1 MNDLKFLVGKKLY
14 LNQTL
19 EPFDDSVCNFL
30 DEFSKDL
37 NKFKDL
43 RNFPDLKALSFWCRK
58 KNILKIKKNLN
69 FEKNRLGVGFIFHI
83 TPSNIP
89 TNFVYSLIFGLLSGN
104 SNIVKVP
111 TKKFSEINIICR
123 ILNKILKK
131 KIFKKISNMISI
143 VKYNKEDDYSRKISL
158 KCNAR
163 LIWGGDKT
171 IKDIRKY
178 SLNPRAFD
186 ITFSDRYSICFLN
199 SSEIIN
205 ASNFEIDNLAKNFY
219 NDTYLVDQ
227 NACSS
232 PHIIFWQGKNISKA
246 KEIFWK
252 SILKEV
258 ENKFNLSESASVNKY
273 AYFCKS
279 ILTLKN
285 ISHVKNYHNYI
296 QTIDIKNI
304 NLNLDELR
312 GKWGLFYQNDLKN
325 INTLKKVINPK
336 FQTLT
341 YYGFKKEYFL
351 DFIIK
356 NKILGI
362 DRIVPIGRA
371 LDIDLNWDGY
381 NICNL
386 LTRTLSLR

>member
-1 MNDLKFLVGKKLY
+1 MNNLKFLIGKKLF

-19 EPFDDSVCNFL
+19 EPFDELVCDFL
-30 DEFSKDL
+30 DQFSKEL
-37 NKFKDL
+37 NKLKDL
-43 RNFPDLKALSFWCRK
+43 INFPDLKALSFWCRK
-58 KNILKIKKNLN
+58 KNILRMKQNLD
-69 FEKNRLGVGFIFHI
+69 FKKNRLGIGFVFHI

-104 SNIVKVP
+104 SNLVKVP
-111 TKKFSEINIICR
+111 TKKFNQITIVCK
-123 ILNKILKK
+123 ILSSILKK
-131 KIFKKISNMISI
+131 KKYKKISKMISI
-143 VKYNKEDDYSRKISL
+143 VRYNKVDEYSREVSL

-178 SLNPRAFD
+178 SLSPRAFD

-199 SSEIIN
+199 SSKIIKASIIEI
-205 ASNFEIDNLAKNFY
+205 ENLARNFY

-232 PHIIFWQGKNISKA
+232 PHTIFWQGKNILEA

-252 SILKEV
+252 SVLKEV
-258 ENKFNLSESASVNKY
+258 KNRFVLSESASVNKY
-273 AYFCKS
+273 TYFCKS

-285 ISHVKNYHNYI
+285 ILQVKNYQNYI
-296 QTIDIKNI
+296 QTIDLKNI
-304 NLNLDELR
+304 NQNLDALR
-312 GKWGLFYQNDLKN
+312 GKWGLFYQYNLKN
-325 INTLKKVINPK
+325 INLLKKIINPK

-351 DFIIK
+351 NFIVK

-362 DRIVPIGRA
+362 DRIVPVGGA
-371 LDIDLNWDGY
+371 LNIDLDWDGY
-381 NICNL
+381 NICNV
-386 LTRTLSLR
+386 LTRTISLR

>member
-1 MNDLKFLVGKKLY
+1 MNDLKFLVGKKLF
-14 LNQTL
+14 LKQTL
-19 EPFDDSVCNFL
+19 EPFDNLVCNFL
-30 DEFSKDL
+30 DEFSKNL
-37 NKFKDL
+37 NQLKDL
-43 RNFPDLKALSFWCRK
+43 KNFPDLKALSFWCRK
-58 KNILKIKKNLN
+58 KNIMRMKQSLN

-104 SNIVKVP
+104 SNLVKVP
-111 TKKFSEINIICR
+111 TKKFSQINMVCK
-123 ILNKILKK
+123 ILNSILKK
-131 KIFKKISNMISI
+131 KIFKKISKMISI
-143 VKYNKEDDYSRKISL
+143 VRYNKEDEYSKEISL

-199 SSEIIN
+199 STKIIN
-205 ASNFEIDNLAKNFY
+205 ASNFEIDNLARNFY

-232 PHIIFWQGKNISKA
+232 PHIIFWQGKNISEA

-252 SILKEV
+252 SVLKEV
-258 ENKFNLSESASVNKY
+258 KKKFVLSESASVNKY
-273 AYFCKS
+273 TYFCKS

-285 ISHVKNYHNYI
+285 IIQVKNYQNYI
-296 QTIDIKNI
+296 QTIDIKNLNQ
-304 NLNLDELR
+304 NLEELR
-312 GKWGLFYQNDLKN
+312 GKWGLFYQYNLNN
-325 INTLKKVINPK
+325 INLLKKIINPK

-341 YYGFKKEYFL
+341 YYGFKKDYFL
-351 DFIIK
+351 NFIIK

-362 DRIVPIGRA
+362 DRIVPVGRA